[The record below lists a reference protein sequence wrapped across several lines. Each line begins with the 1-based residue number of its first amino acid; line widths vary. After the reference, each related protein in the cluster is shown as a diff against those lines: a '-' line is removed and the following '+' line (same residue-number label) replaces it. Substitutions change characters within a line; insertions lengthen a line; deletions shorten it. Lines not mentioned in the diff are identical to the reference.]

1 MAIIPKILI
10 FAGSIRTGAYSGRT
24 ADVAQKTLALQGAH
38 ATRISLAD
46 YPLPIFDQDLEKE
59 KGLPEYALRLSQQVA
74 AHDGVLIA
82 TPEYNGSTSPLLLNA
97 LAWLSRV
104 RHDGKWSAL
113 QGKPAGLCSSSSG
126 AMAGIRAINHLRAIL
141 VRCRME
147 VVTPE
152 CSVPD
157 AGNAFDAEGAFLDAT
172 LDKAMQGLCATLMER
187 ARQLSTRIEP

>member
-1 MAIIPKILI
+1 MALIPKILI
-10 FAGSIRTGAYSGRT
+10 FAGSIRTGAYSGKT
-24 ADVAQKTLALQGAH
+24 ADVAYRTLALQGADV
-38 ATRISLAD
+38 TRISLGD

-59 KGLPEYALRLSQQVA
+59 KGIPENALLLSQQIA

-126 AMAGIRAINHLRAIL
+126 DMAGIRAINHLRAIL

-147 VVTPE
+147 VVMAE

-157 AGNAFDAEGAFLDAT
+157 GGSAFDADGDFVHER
-172 LDKAMQGLCATLMER
+172 LDKAMQALCHDLMSA
-187 ARQLSTRIEP
+187 ARHLSVRIEP